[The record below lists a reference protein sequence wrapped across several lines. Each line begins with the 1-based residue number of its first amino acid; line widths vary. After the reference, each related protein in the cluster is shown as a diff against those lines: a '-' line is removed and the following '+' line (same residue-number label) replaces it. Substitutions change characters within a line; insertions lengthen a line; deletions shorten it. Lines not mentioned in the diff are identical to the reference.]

1 MAGLTWHGV
10 LIYIDDLL
18 IYGKNFD
25 QHYSRLREVLD
36 RLRKAN
42 LKLSPKKC
50 HIMKKQVT
58 YLGHLIVDGEV
69 KPDPDKTKLI
79 DTYPV
84 PKSIKDVKSYVSLMS
99 YYRKFIPKFAQI
111 AKPLTSLL
119 EKNAEFCWTLECQR
133 AFDYLKTSLSKETN
147 LYLPDFDLPFRL
159 ACDASGVAIG
169 AVLSQVVNGKER
181 PISFF
186 SKVLSK
192 QQRNWTVTEREL
204 YALLMGCQHYR
215 QYLLGKQ
222 FELISDH
229 KPLLFLK
236 NIKIPSAKIA
246 RWLMQLE
253 EFLFTVI
260 YKEGAKNQNADCLS
274 RLEEETAVNS
284 IEIIDVD
291 SVLTKEDIL
300 KAQREDQTVQALM
313 EVLDKNTTNSHA
325 NGALKSL
332 IDKKEELFID
342 EGLLYRQLS
351 DEHCQ
356 VILPPA
362 LHGQVLALLHDDSTS
377 GHLGIDKTE
386 ARFLEVFYWPNIRKI
401 IAWYIKQCEKCEI
414 FKTPKENSIAPLQ
427 PIVSHRILELL
438 VIDFIGPLITSKKG
452 NRYILSMIDHFSKYA
467 VAFATSR
474 QDTQTVIACLKKFF
488 AKFGPVERILS
499 DNGRSFISK
508 EFMEFS
514 KTWAI
519 RKSTSTAYHAQTQGL
534 CEKWN
539 GTVIQILKRYVADTA
554 ETWDENLDMA
564 TYAYNTAVQRTN
576 GITPYEVMFGRKAN
590 TSLSFLQAKKCL
602 VESDY
607 LMKLQRD
614 IARINKIITEN
625 QEAVRLQNKEA
636 YDKKSGK
643 AFEVGEQVMLFNPAV
658 KLGESKKFSP
668 HYRGPYI
675 IERKQGETNYVLKP
689 LKDGLKEETVHQN
702 RLKRSFIRMES
713 KQVADEPKGESGKI
727 MSTQEEL
734 LQFLQPKQTNTAI
747 VTTTDSDDEWWEEQI
762 GNAYKV
768 PINDIKKGKQEN
780 NILVDSTIPLKAI
793 PKEPMKTINLDNQL
807 GANTTPSPVT
817 KEQRVHRT
825 SLAENSTTL
834 LQTPTA
840 IDSETPSSHRWSTPV
855 GEKLDLELSRLLQL
869 EGIEQNESTHDID
882 ALQDDLE
889 QDADTESVYEPAR
902 AITPQPLRRNP
913 ERARRKPQRYGEVEV
928 NCINTSHK
936 KSNQTGGTN
945 RGTTAM
951 KLWQLSLL
959 MIMCILLPFGH
970 ASSQSMKRNESNT
983 VTGNSLEGTI
993 VMSVITKRWYSAS
1006 PWIEYTFGLFT
1017 GGLFGFSVVI
1027 LIGLIIIRCRGVR
1040 FTRINH
1046 GLMVLLMI
1054 SYGGAIQPQVTNN
1067 TNLGSLFGPAH
1078 VCGSGGHHALYVE
1091 IPEET
1096 DCTWTD
1102 PREPL
1107 LENVVVTT
1115 YFPRTFSDKITAYGC
1130 TVEIK
1135 SVTTYMGFWGTKSV
1149 LDRDLELRKLDYD
1162 QCFKEVEY
1170 LKKGVSRLVEVTH
1183 RVWSNDSH
1191 PFEATFSWLK
1201 TKQEVR
1207 YRLILRQLE
1216 IKFNYKTG
1224 GVVSSEYRMH
1234 NCSMQNSYCE
1244 QSDATIIWQV
1254 TDDMI
1259 CRIREGKT
1267 VLAQR
1272 MRDDKR
1278 RGWMMTSDMG
1288 QFTLTGSLTTGWMC
1302 GIPEV
1307 YESDQGMYIKIQ
1319 NVTFSKT
1326 LMQKIREQVGS
1337 SHAPST
1343 TNAGLLAYVAH
1354 QLQDMMVE
1362 LFKKNFLNI
1371 CRLNQERII
1380 YLHHLASQPNTAY
1393 LASRMLLKNESI
1405 MGYASG
1411 QLLTTYQCD
1420 VISEYYLYETDQ
1432 CYTSIPVT
1440 YRNHNKTFV
1449 RYLQPTSMDL
1459 LALDSTIPC
1468 NKPINIFIKS
1478 STEREENKRIGNK
1491 LVYRWTG
1498 SQLHPEPDLQY
1509 EHMAILEHL
1518 INISDLQVINAG
1530 VYDESHE
1537 EVNALIELSMAKD
1550 LLVTI
1555 ANSLHL
1561 GATSFDSQLLL
1572 NGANVTMKVMKAAVN
1587 KVIDTAFPFVKWIG
1601 KIIKITI
1608 ITIILGATIVIS
1620 LKLWFYLHENRKK
1633 IQHQNNIKQFLTSLH
1648 QHNEKNEEESSTRL

>member
-1 MAGLTWHGV
+1 
-10 LIYIDDLL
+10 
-18 IYGKNFD
+18 
-25 QHYSRLREVLD
+25 
-36 RLRKAN
+36 
-42 LKLSPKKC
+42 
-50 HIMKKQVT
+50 
-58 YLGHLIVDGEV
+58 
-69 KPDPDKTKLI
+69 
-79 DTYPV
+79 
-84 PKSIKDVKSYVSLMS
+84 
-99 YYRKFIPKFAQI
+99 
-111 AKPLTSLL
+111 
-119 EKNAEFCWTLECQR
+119 
-133 AFDYLKTSLSKETN
+133 
-147 LYLPDFDLPFRL
+147 
-159 ACDASGVAIG
+159 
-169 AVLSQVVNGKER
+169 
-181 PISFF
+181 
-186 SKVLSK
+186 
-192 QQRNWTVTEREL
+192 
-204 YALLMGCQHYR
+204 
-215 QYLLGKQ
+215 
-222 FELISDH
+222 
-229 KPLLFLK
+229 
-236 NIKIPSAKIA
+236 
-246 RWLMQLE
+246 
-253 EFLFTVI
+253 
-260 YKEGAKNQNADCLS
+260 
-274 RLEEETAVNS
+274 
-284 IEIIDVD
+284 
-291 SVLTKEDIL
+291 
-300 KAQREDQTVQALM
+300 
-313 EVLDKNTTNSHA
+313 
-325 NGALKSL
+325 
-332 IDKKEELFID
+332 
-342 EGLLYRQLS
+342 
-351 DEHCQ
+351 
-356 VILPPA
+356 
-362 LHGQVLALLHDDSTS
+362 
-377 GHLGIDKTE
+377 
-386 ARFLEVFYWPNIRKI
+386 
-401 IAWYIKQCEKCEI
+401 
-414 FKTPKENSIAPLQ
+414 
-427 PIVSHRILELL
+427 
-438 VIDFIGPLITSKKG
+438 
-452 NRYILSMIDHFSKYA
+452 
-467 VAFATSR
+467 
-474 QDTQTVIACLKKFF
+474 
-488 AKFGPVERILS
+488 
-499 DNGRSFISK
+499 
-508 EFMEFS
+508 MEFS

-625 QEAVRLQNKEA
+625 QQAVRLQNKEA

-780 NILVDSTIPLKAI
+780 NILVDSTIPLKEI

-817 KEQRVHRT
+817 TEQRVHRT

-840 IDSETPSSHRWSTPV
+840 IDSETPTSHRWSTPV

-913 ERARRKPQRYGEVEV
+913 ERARRKPRRYGEVEI

-1201 TKQEVR
+1201 TKKEVR

-1234 NCSMQNSYCE
+1234 NCSMQNTYCE

-1468 NKPINIFIKS
+1468 NKPTNIFIKS

-1518 INISDLQVINAG
+1518 INISDLQVMNAG

-1550 LLVTI
+1550 LLVTM